1 MSKYFLYNKSK
12 NIKPIYDKEIDLS
25 SIAEWIA
32 CGFFR
37 QWEFY
42 KRKYFLEDSISI
54 EKLVLC
60 S

>member
-32 CGFFR
+32 CGFFLGTR
-37 QWEFY
+37 NFTKENIF
-42 KRKYFLEDSISI
+42 RRLH
-54 EKLVLC
+54 
-60 S
+60 